1 MMPGYWEYWEYW
13 ERAGKEKFLHKVIS
27 LRTQAQK
34 TVLPV
39 LLVLPVSQPI
49 LGVPMINLTSL

>member
-1 MMPGYWEYWEYW
+1 MIFDSANLPGFWEYWEYWEYW
-13 ERAGKEKFLHKVIS
+13 EKAGKEKGFRKIIS

-39 LLVLPVSQPI
+39 LLVLSVPQPF
-49 LGVPMINLTSL
+49 LC